1 MTSSELKKIIEGKT
15 GTLNGCFV
23 LLYKDNDFLA
33 RQYARGIIDLNKL
46 ECVYCD
52 SVDDIPV
59 NVVNIFGDDSLDTE
73 YILSSEEFDSTD
85 VRLLSKNLIVITKKI
100 TKESKEKFK
109 GSIIEL
115 PALDE
120 WCIKDYIFSVTN
132 ADEKNVEDLYALCG
146 GDIYRID
153 NELNKLKV
161 FDETY
166 RNILLEKMIS
176 DKAFGD
182 VSRYSILNLSNA
194 IITRKTDD
202 VSRMMQEIESMD
214 VNVFALVT
222 LLYNGFK
229 NVVAIQLSKNP
240 TPESTGIKQGQFYAI
255 RKNNIGY
262 YNKDSLY
269 AIIEFLSG
277 VDKMIKSGKL
287 PIEISID
294 YIVYNILSM

>member
-214 VNVFALVT
+214 VNVFALIT

>member
-15 GTLNGCFV
+15 STLNGCFV

-33 RQYARGIIDLNKL
+33 RQYARGIIYLNKL

-214 VNVFALVT
+214 VNVFALIT

-240 TPESTGIKQGQFYAI
+240 TPENTGIKQGQFYAI
-255 RKNNIGY
+255 KKNNIGY

>member
-1 MTSSELKKIIEGKT
+1 MTSSELKKAIENNT
-15 GTLNGCFV
+15 ATLNGCFI

-33 RQYARGIIDLNKL
+33 RQYARGIVDRNKL
-46 ECVYCD
+46 ECVYCY

-59 NVVNIFGDDSLDTE
+59 DVVDIFEDDSSE
-73 YILSSEEFDSTD
+73 IMYILSDEEFDSTD
-85 VRLLSKNLIVITKKI
+85 VRLLSKNLIVIAKKI
-100 TKESKEKFK
+100 TKEAKEKFK
-109 GSIIEL
+109 SVIIEL

-120 WCIKDYIFSVTN
+120 WSIKDYIFSVTN
-132 ADEKNVEDLYALCG
+132 AEEKNVEDMYALCG

-153 NELNKLKV
+153 NELNKIKV
-161 FDETY
+161 FDENY
-166 RNILLEKMIS
+166 RNILLERMIS
-176 DKAFGD
+176 DKSFGD
-182 VSRYSILNLSNA
+182 VSKYSILNLSNA
-194 IITRKTDD
+194 VITRKTDE
-202 VSRMMQEIESMD
+202 VSHIMQEIESMD
-214 VNVFALVT
+214 VNVFALIT

-229 NVVAIQLSKNP
+229 NVVAIQLSRNP
-240 TPESTGIKQGQFYAI
+240 TPESTGLKSGQFYAI
-255 RKNNIGY
+255 KKNNIGF